1 MRVPIYQPI
10 TLYLA
15 ARPEE
20 QITLTFPKVE
30 EILGRKLP
38 PTAFNNDTWWT
49 NNPTGHSQAKAWLA
63 AGFEMTDLDRQMQV
77 VTFRRVRSAPGK
89 HLSGLSEPHRMF
101 KTEENIEKKPFRSP
115 LWGAL
120 KGTFTIEPGWDL
132 TKPALD
138 SDEMEEM
145 DTNLDRTADMIEQG
159 LKGGKE

>member
-1 MRVPIYQPI
+1 
-10 TLYLA
+10 
-15 ARPEE
+15 
-20 QITLTFPKVE
+20 
-30 EILGRKLP
+30 
-38 PTAFNNDTWWT
+38 
-49 NNPTGHSQAKAWLA
+49 
-63 AGFEMTDLDRQMQV
+63 
-77 VTFRRVRSAPGK
+77 
-89 HLSGLSEPHRMF
+89 MF